1 MRVIPILVEP
11 LEQGASSPRD
21 SSPSHSA
28 NAIRDV
34 SMDIAVDGTRPTNEP
49 NDATRDANS
58 PGVNTSGPSA
68 LGEGAG
74 FGTDADAMASGGA
87 SGAGGSGGITGVSG
101 ADGVVAFGQTQ
112 RIFAQWLDS
121 AIRARLSYPERARAR
136 NAEGTVVVALTVP
149 ADGARCDALVAKSS
163 GNSILDRAA
172 IELIRSLF
180 PAKVAPGT
188 PFSAPVTISFTLTSA
203 SNP

>member
-21 SSPSHSA
+21 SSPSLPA
-28 NAIRDV
+28 NDIRDAN
-34 SMDIAVDGTRPTNEP
+34 MDIADDGALPISEP
-49 NDATRDANS
+49 NDSARAADSPSVDVSDPSVRGTAADASTDANA
-58 PGVNTSGPSA
+58 T
-68 LGEGAG
+68 
-74 FGTDADAMASGGA
+74 ASGGVP
-87 SGAGGSGGITGVSG
+87 GAGDSGGITGISG

-149 ADGARCDALVAKSS
+149 ADGARCDALVTKSS
-163 GNSILDRAA
+163 GNAILDRAA

-180 PAKVAPGT
+180 PAKVAPGRI
-188 PFSAPVTISFTLTSA
+188 FSTPVTINFTLTSA